1 MECPFCAETIKD
13 EAVVCKHCSR
23 DLRIVRPVI
32 IEIEK
37 IVTELDALQRELDQ
51 TNARIERI
59 RSPLRY
65 YGVHS
70 LAYVLIPVILLVAA
84 HILITIIL
92 NTTPLYLRLA
102 SVVIPLPFGFLIHSH
117 LKVGWRGAIAVGFLT
132 AAIAVTCML
141 TVTGINDNVPIV
153 PGPWVEWREVIEYTA
168 SIALAFVT
176 GNILGFL
183 IVDVLPK
190 TVTQGGGKPNPLAY
204 KAAGLLVGRHV
215 GAEHLRRRAR
225 IIQDLMM
232 AAGPMVG
239 IMGTA
244 AGSLYAG
251 LKGVIGG

>member
-13 EAVVCKHCSR
+13 EAIVCKHCSR

-37 IVTELDALQRELDQ
+37 IAIELDGLRRELDR
-51 TNARIERI
+51 TNARIQRI
-59 RSPLRY
+59 GSPVRFY
-65 YGVHS
+65 IVHS
-70 LAYVLIPVILLVAA
+70 LAYILTPIILLVAA
-84 HILITIIL
+84 HVLITITL
-92 NTTPLYLRLA
+92 NVTPLYLRLA
-102 SVVIPLPFGFLIHSH
+102 SVIIPLPFGLLIYARH
-117 LKVGWRGAIAVGFLT
+117 KVGFRGAILVGFLT

-141 TVTGINDNVPIV
+141 VVTGINDNVPIV
-153 PGPWVEWREVIEYTA
+153 PGSWVEWREVIEYSA

-204 KAAGLLVGRHV
+204 KAAGLLGRHV
-215 GAEHLRRRAR
+215 GAEHMRRRAR
-225 IIQDLMM
+225 IIQDLMT

-239 IMGTA
+239 VVGAA

>member
-23 DLRIVRPVI
+23 DLRVVRPVI

-37 IVTELDALQRELDQ
+37 IVVELDTLQRELDR
-51 TNARIERI
+51 TRARIARFAT
-59 RSPLRY
+59 PVRY
-65 YGVHS
+65 YTVHT
-70 LAYVLIPVILLVAA
+70 LAYVLTPVIFLVAA
-84 HILITIIL
+84 HIFVTITL
-92 NTTPLYLRLA
+92 NTSPVYLRLA
-102 SVVIPLPFGFLIHSH
+102 SVLIPLPFGFLIYARH
-117 LKVGWRGAIAVGFLT
+117 KVGWRGAILVAILT
-132 AAIAVTCML
+132 AAFAVTCML
-141 TVTGINDNVPIV
+141 VVTGVNDNVPIV
-153 PGPWVEWREVIEYTA
+153 PGPWVEWREVIEYAA

-183 IVDVLPK
+183 IIDVLPK

-225 IIQDLMM
+225 IIQDLMTT
-232 AAGPMVG
+232 AGPMVG
-239 IMGTA
+239 IVGTA